1 MLKNLFKKKKESG
14 FSLVEMVVAMGIF
27 AIFTPVIVG
36 LMNSAILARNTA
48 DVATKNI
55 MNASTINILLTRD
68 IESSGAIKVESP
80 EHIKMR
86 TIDNVCKEWKVQ
98 DGSLIRIEKDAE
110 ELSSNDEIAGTDPG
124 WTEVYEKVKSGT
136 NEEDNTLNAFVYENG
151 TLNYNLIL
159 GDDSREDKMNG
170 SITPDVAATSPGNC
184 WTEGE

>member
-55 MNASTINILLTRD
+55 MNASTINVLLTRD

-86 TIDNVCKEWKVQ
+86 TIDNVCKEWKIEN
-98 DGSLIRIEKDAE
+98 GSLMTTKIDE
-110 ELSSNDEIAGTDPG
+110 ESIDPATGINATDQN
-124 WTEVYEKVKSGT
+124 WEVVYEKVKSGT